1 MPAVKNQILFLVIL
15 VTSLTTQ
22 ATWIEAS
29 GQAVIHDGQKQA
41 ARQLATQEAIKQAL
55 LFSGAAV
62 KNVQIMA
69 NGLLKDDTL
78 EITSAGDVNHIE
90 LINEVYHQDYVTVS
104 IRADI
109 FPIETTCAA
118 SDYKKSIVTTWYDFQ
133 KRQQAAAGNL
143 YDFGKAFATRLQ
155 LASQENTQF
164 SYIKQIE
171 PYYLKSDPSEQKS
184 FAYELSRKTNSQF
197 VIFGEINEFSI
208 ETAPTQNWN
217 PWADDKV
224 TRNLAV
230 TLTMYDG
237 YSGEMI
243 YQKHKTMNALWDFDL
258 HQSIDSNS
266 HKLWNSKFGLAAQEL
281 QQQSIQ
287 EIEETISCQPAF
299 GRVIKTGNESLIINI
314 GLQNGVK
321 KGDKLTLF
329 KMNQYHSPQ
338 GEQGRQFHLHPE
350 KVTVVEVFT
359 DTAIVKSP
367 TGALLVNIQANDFV
381 ARQ

>member
-1 MPAVKNQILFLVIL
+1 MPAVKNQILFLVLL
-15 VTSLTTQ
+15 VTSLPTQ
-22 ATWIEAS
+22 AIWFEAS

-55 LFSGAAV
+55 LFSGASV
-62 KNVQIMA
+62 KNVQTMA
-69 NGLLKDDTL
+69 NGLLADDTL
-78 EITSAGDVNHIE
+78 EITAAGDVNHIE
-90 LINEVYHQDYVTVS
+90 LTNEVYHKDYVTVS

-109 FPIETTCAA
+109 FPVEASCAA

-155 LASQENTQF
+155 LASRENSKF
-164 SYIKQIE
+164 SYIKQVE
-171 PYYLKSDPSEQKS
+171 PYYLKSVLSEQKS

-197 VIFGEINEFSI
+197 VLFGEINEFSV
-208 ETAPTQNWN
+208 ERAPSQNWV
-217 PWADDKV
+217 PWADDLI

-237 YSGEMI
+237 YSGEMV
-243 YQKHKTMNALWDFDL
+243 YQKIENMSALWDFNL
-258 HQSIDSNS
+258 HQSIDSDS
-266 HKLWNSKFGLAAQEL
+266 HKLWSSKFGLATQEL

-287 EIEETISCQPAF
+287 EIDDVISCQPAY
-299 GRVIKTGNESLIINI
+299 GRVIKTGDESLIINI

-338 GEQGRQFHLHPE
+338 GEPRRQFHLHPE
-350 KVTVVEVFT
+350 KVIVAEVFSE
-359 DTAIVKSP
+359 TAIIKSP
-367 TGALLVNIQANDFV
+367 TGALLVNIQANDFA

>member
-1 MPAVKNQILFLVIL
+1 
-15 VTSLTTQ
+15 
-22 ATWIEAS
+22 
-29 GQAVIHDGQKQA
+29 
-41 ARQLATQEAIKQAL
+41 
-55 LFSGAAV
+55 
-62 KNVQIMA
+62 
-69 NGLLKDDTL
+69 
-78 EITSAGDVNHIE
+78 
-90 LINEVYHQDYVTVS
+90 
-104 IRADI
+104 
-109 FPIETTCAA
+109 
-118 SDYKKSIVTTWYDFQ
+118 
-133 KRQQAAAGNL
+133 

-171 PYYLKSDPSEQKS
+171 PYYLKSAPSEQKS

-208 ETAPTQNWN
+208 ETAPTQSWN

-299 GRVIKTGNESLIINI
+299 GRVIKTGDESLIINI

-367 TGALLVNIQANDFV
+367 TGALLVNIQANDFA